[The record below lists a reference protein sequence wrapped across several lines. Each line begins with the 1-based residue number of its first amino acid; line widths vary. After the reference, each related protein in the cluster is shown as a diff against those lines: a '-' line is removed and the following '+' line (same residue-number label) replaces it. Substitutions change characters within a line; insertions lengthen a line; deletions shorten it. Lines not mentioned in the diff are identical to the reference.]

1 MLFNLD
7 RNGFHLNSFSPHM
20 VRRHGGSVLLSVIF
34 AGVIGCFVAPR
45 KDLLRTSKLRC
56 FSSPAGAF
64 KSVSSFWEVANDAAR
79 DDGVSA
85 ATYLQKIN
93 HTASAF
99 ISKRTPVDHE
109 DAIDCLNQ
117 LMATKGSVYVVLGGK
132 NLGKTL
138 LKEAAIRRCGDNL
151 AMLEVDMRDEDMLGK
166 SMMEALDLQRR
177 KSLRRVLLLA
187 ELAAA
192 MIRFPSEFLLDTFR
206 MKPVERGGEAA
217 KGLVEIVSR
226 AQISVGNFI
235 RKSVRR
241 NKIPCI
247 IVDEANKAL
256 PGLTERDGSPEAK
269 SALTAITKWTKQTDQ
284 TSVILISSEFGYP
297 FRLMDNGLDL
307 HAIKKVIV
315 IGEVPEADMMKM
327 LQEEWGMTNSLAEKF
342 YEYFGGD
349 IYTTKQAL
357 DSLIEKKDKFDPYA
371 VMNVPGLPSLCKD
384 PQPRAHLENIA
395 RQGFSLVED
404 VYNDRGARMIAEK
417 NVGGVINKEAT
428 TFGLPEIFTG
438 TVEEWAVIPSTYH
451 MRMKI
456 AYKLENTPSGQGE
469 DASCFLGG
477 GIKLLKPVRFSNSL
491 WQH

>member
-1 MLFNLD
+1 M
-7 RNGFHLNSFSPHM
+7 
-20 VRRHGGSVLLSVIF
+20 LLSVIF
-34 AGVIGCFVAPR
+34 GGVIGCFVAPR
-45 KDLLRTSKLRC
+45 QDLLRTSKLRC

-64 KSVSSFWEVANDAAR
+64 KSGSSFWEVANDAAR

-93 HTASAF
+93 QTASAF
-99 ISKRTPVDHE
+99 ISKKTPVDRE

-117 LMATKGSVYVVLGGK
+117 VMATKGSLFIVLGGN

-138 LKEAAIRRCGDNL
+138 LKEVAIKRCGANL
-151 AMLEVDMRDEDMLGK
+151 AMLEVNMRDADMLGK

-192 MIRFPSEFLLDTFR
+192 MIRFPSEFLL
-206 MKPVERGGEAA
+206 RGGEAA

-226 AQISVGNFI
+226 AQVSVDNFI

-241 NKIPCI
+241 KKIPCI

-256 PGLTERDGSPEAK
+256 PGLTQRDGSAEAY
-269 SALTAITKWTKQTDQ
+269 SALAAITRWTKETDQ
-284 TSVILISSEFGYP
+284 ASVILISSEFGYP
-297 FRLMDNGLDL
+297 FRLRDNGLKL
-307 HAIKKVIV
+307 PTIKKVIV

-327 LQEEWGMTNSLAEKF
+327 LQEEWGMTKSLAEKL

-357 DSLIEKKDKFDPYA
+357 DSLIEKKDKFYPYA
-371 VMNVPGLPSLCKD
+371 VMNVPGLPSLCED
-384 PQPRAHLENIA
+384 PEARAHLENIA
-395 RQGFSLVED
+395 RQGFSLVKN
-404 VYNDRGARMIAEK
+404 VKTDRGARMIAEE
-417 NVGGVINKEAT
+417 NVGGVINREAT

-438 TVEEWAVIPSTYH
+438 TDRKWAVIPSTYH
-451 MRMKI
+451 MRMMI
-456 AYKLENTPSGQGE
+456 VHELENTPLPSSGRGGGR
-469 DASCFLGG
+469 CLMFFFFGG
-477 GIKLLKPVRFSNSL
+477 GIKLLIYWLTVSIVAFRVSFAKSWWATLVIF
-491 WQH
+491 

>member
-1 MLFNLD
+1 M
-7 RNGFHLNSFSPHM
+7 
-20 VRRHGGSVLLSVIF
+20 LLSVIF

-45 KDLLRTSKLRC
+45 KELLRTPKLRC

-93 HTASAF
+93 QTASAF
-99 ISKRTPVDHE
+99 ISKKTPVDRE
-109 DAIDCLNQ
+109 GAIDCLNQ
-117 LMATKGSVYVVLGGK
+117 VMATKGSLFIVLGG
-132 NLGKTL
+132 NDLGKTL
-138 LKEAAIRRCGDNL
+138 LKEVAIKRCGANL
-151 AMLEVDMRDEDMLGK
+151 AMLEVNMRDADMLGK
-166 SMMEALDLQRR
+166 SMMEALGLQRR
-177 KSLRRVLLLA
+177 KNLRRVLLLA
-187 ELAAA
+187 ELAVA
-192 MIRFPSEFLLDTFR
+192 MLRFPSEFLLDKLGVKT
-206 MKPVERGGEAA
+206 VERGGEAA

-226 AQISVGNFI
+226 AQANVDNFI
-235 RKSVRR
+235 RKNVRR
-241 NKIPCI
+241 KKIPCI

-256 PGLTERDGSPEAK
+256 PGLTERDGSAEGK
-269 SALTAITKWTKQTDQ
+269 SAIAAVTKWTKETDQ
-284 TSVILISSEFGYP
+284 ASVILISSEFGYP
-297 FRLMDNGLDL
+297 FRLLHNGLNL
-307 HAIKKVIV
+307 KTIKEVIV

-327 LQEEWGMTNSLAEKF
+327 LQEECMTNSLAEKF

-357 DSLIEKKDKFDPYA
+357 DSLIKKKDKFDPYA

-384 PQPRAHLENIA
+384 PEARAHLENIA

-404 VYNDRGARMIAEK
+404 VKTDRAARMIAEE

-428 TFGLPEIFTG
+428 TFGLSEIFTG

-456 AYKLENTPSGQGE
+456 AYKLKNIPLPSSGR
-469 DASCFLGG
+469 GG
-477 GIKLLKPVRFSNSL
+477 GWVGRCLKRDRFSNS
-491 WQH
+491 